1 MENGQQRPHGAT
13 GSSCAEAERDLM
25 QLDLWSALQPQ
36 YDTFEAAAGEHPRAF
51 ISKAQPARAPAQVPE
66 LKPKPLLIDPLG
78 APQAASA
85 IDHGITPPVR
95 DEFLASTPSAT
106 AAWFHPALIGGAL
119 VVAVGVGWSGG
130 ASPSFF
136 FAPAAAPVQQA
147 DSALRARGPQGQRLR
162 RRQNRPRAGAKRA
175 HDCKGREPGGRRQ
188 SCARAGATRTT
199 GQRSSQQRRNDD
211 ELHRSGIEPGTGE
224 DPGRDLHR
232 HRRPGR
238 PRSRAGRSARS
249 SVEPPCW
256 RGLAVSGGRH
266 REIPFPEFG
275 RVEFGSAL
283 GQPLD
288 RRDQQRP
295 DLDPELIARGKTAP
309 PDCAGRAPRS
319 EPGTGNVVV
328 PAQPGG
334 HRPMAT
340 RKRELIEPHKGD
352 KRYVRRDA
360 SGHFTDKQV
369 DVGRSLAADRRSNS
383 KTVAQPG
390 QGDKGD
396 RRPRAK

>member
-36 YDTFEAAAGEHPRAF
+36 YDTFEAAVGEHPRAF
-51 ISKAQPARAPAQVPE
+51 ISKAQPTRTPAQVPE
-66 LKPKPLLIDPLG
+66 PKPKPLLIDPLG
-78 APQAASA
+78 APQAVSA

-95 DEFLASTPSAT
+95 DEFLAPTPSAT

-119 VVAVGVGWSGG
+119 VVAVGVGWLGG

-147 DSALRARGPQGQRLR
+147 DFGVRARGPQGQRLR

-188 SCARAGATRTT
+188 SCARAVATRTT

-224 DPGRDLHR
+224 DPAETCTGTGDQADHDRGLDDPRGRR
-232 HRRPGR
+232 WNRRAGGARRCLAGGTGR
-238 PRSRAGRSARS
+238 YRSRNWPR
-249 SVEPPCW
+249 
-256 RGLAVSGGRH
+256 
-266 REIPFPEFG
+266 
-275 RVEFGSAL
+275 RVGSAL

-295 DLDPELIARGKTAP
+295 DLDPELIACEKTAP
-309 PDCAGRAPRS
+309 PDRAGRAPRS

-369 DVGRSLAADRRSNS
+369 DVGRSLAADRRSKS